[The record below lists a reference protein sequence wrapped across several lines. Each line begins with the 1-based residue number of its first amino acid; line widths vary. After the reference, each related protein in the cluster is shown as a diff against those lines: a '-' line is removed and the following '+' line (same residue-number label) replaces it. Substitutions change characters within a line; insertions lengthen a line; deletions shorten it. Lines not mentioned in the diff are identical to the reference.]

1 MKRSRTLYAEDTKVP
16 IAESQTAIERLVTEA
31 GAAEFYRGTD
41 GKHWVVGFT
50 LKDRRIQFALEV
62 PTAATV
68 HRKRGSTGSVEALI
82 EKTSK
87 ARWRALFLTVKAKLI
102 SVESGIE
109 VFEEA
114 FLGQIIVP
122 NNGKGE
128 RFATIAIKAIAQSY
142 VKGGPL
148 PSLLP
153 ANPGRSEKDVTP

>member
-1 MKRSRTLYAEDTKVP
+1 MSKRGLYAEDTKVP
-16 IAESQTAIERLVTEA
+16 IADSQAAIERLVTEA
-31 GAAEFYRGTD
+31 GAKEFYRGTD
-41 GKHWVVGFT
+41 SKHWVVGFVM
-50 LKDRRIQFALEV
+50 KDRRIQFALEV
-62 PTAATV
+62 PNATTIS
-68 HRKRGSTGSVEALI
+68 RKRGSSASVESVI
-82 EKTSK
+82 EKTAR

-122 NNGKGE
+122 RSGKAE
-128 RFATIAIKAIAQSY
+128 RFATIAIDAIAKAY
-142 VKGGPL
+142 TKGGEL